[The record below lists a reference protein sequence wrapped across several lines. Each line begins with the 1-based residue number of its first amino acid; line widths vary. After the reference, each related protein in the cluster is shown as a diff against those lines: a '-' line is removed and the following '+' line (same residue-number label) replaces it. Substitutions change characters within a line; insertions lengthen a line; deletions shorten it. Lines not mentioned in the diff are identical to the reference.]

1 MSNTQSSTAEAK
13 AARQNTAGQNAG
25 GTTPTERIQAV
36 DVLRGFALFGVL
48 LVNATMINSTMMAF
62 SEHPLKD
69 PWAATGALDFWTNLF
84 VQVFGQGKFYTLFT
98 ILFGLGFYLFTERN
112 TRKGYNGKRL
122 FQRRLFYLL
131 LFGIAHF
138 AFVWYGD
145 ILHVYALV
153 GFMLLPFYKAKP
165 NTLRNWAVGLLIFY
179 IVSITGIMVLQ
190 DAMTASLLADP
201 ALKAT
206 SVAEN
211 EAYIANADAVYT
223 AKNYG
228 ALVGYRLSV
237 ELPIMLANLVVFFPR
252 VLGMFL
258 LGYWVGKIQLL
269 ERLKTDLTP
278 LKKLLAYCLPLAI
291 LTNAGFVLIQSG
303 VITSFG
309 TFSESATSG
318 FEEISHIFMALSYAA
333 LVGLAYYRWPKA
345 WLFKGLSGVGR
356 MALTNYLVQCTVLSL
371 VFYGPG
377 LGLMYQ
383 VGSGFS
389 IALAIGLFTVQM
401 LLSPWLLGKWTQ
413 GPAERLW
420 RHLTYLGAKPVPTQA
435 EA

>member
-1 MSNTQSSTAEAK
+1 MSNTQSSTAAAK
-13 AARQNTAGQNAG
+13 GALQHAG

-62 SEHPLKD
+62 NEHPLKN
-69 PWAATGALDFWTNLF
+69 PWATTGALDFWTNLF
-84 VQVFGQGKFYTLFT
+84 VQVLGQGKFYTLFT

-122 FQRRLFYLL
+122 FQRRLVYLL

-138 AFVWYGD
+138 ALVWYGD

-153 GFMLLPFYKAKP
+153 GFMLVPFYKAKP
-165 NTLRNWAVGLLIFY
+165 STLRNWAVGLLIFY
-179 IVSITGIMVLQ
+179 IVSITGLLALQ
-190 DAMTASLLADP
+190 DAMAVNLLEAP
-201 ALKAT
+201 ALKAA

-211 EAYIANADAVYT
+211 AAYIANADAIYA
-223 AKNYG
+223 AKNYS

-258 LGYWVGKIQLL
+258 LGYYIGKIQLL

-291 LTNAGFVLIQSG
+291 LTNAAFVLIQSG

-309 TFSESATSG
+309 AFTESATSG
-318 FEEISHIFMALSYAA
+318 FEEISHIFTALSYAA
-333 LVGLAYYRWPKA
+333 LVGLAYYRWSQA
-345 WLFKGLSGVGR
+345 WIFKGLAGVGR

-383 VGSGFS
+383 VGTGFS

-401 LLSPWLLGKWTQ
+401 LLSPWLLSIWTQ

-420 RHLTYLGAKPVPTQA
+420 RHLTYLGAKPLPTQT